1 MIKLCADYLRIIL
14 FCSGLLMGIQIPAV
28 VDQYA
33 KRIDAHLTEVL
44 DVLAG
49 FQQTADRYFEGN
61 IQNLIN
67 HYKSSDDA
75 VFRNDATNILFISNR
90 VNHLKSEQRALEQSA
105 LLRTTH
111 VLFFHDNKVFQQ
123 TLDQYS
129 YMILINP
136 QALIWG
142 LSSGFLMAS
151 FFDLL
156 FYAAG
161 YFLRLKKKYK
171 KEYKKKNKKEH
182 SV

>member
-14 FCSGLLMGIQIPAV
+14 FCGGLLIGIQIPAV

-33 KRIDAHLTEVL
+33 KRIDAHLSEALEVF
-44 DVLAG
+44 AG
-49 FQQTADRYFEGN
+49 FQQTADRYFKGN
-61 IQNLIN
+61 IQDLIS

-75 VFRNDATNILFISNR
+75 VFKNDASNILFISKR
-90 VNHLKSEQRALEQSA
+90 VIHLKSEQAALKQSA
-105 LLRTTH
+105 LIRTAH
-111 VLFFHDNKVFQQ
+111 VLFFPDNKVFQQ

-142 LSSGFLMAS
+142 LLSGFIIAS

-156 FYAAG
+156 FYIIG
-161 YFLRLKKKYK
+161 YLIRF
-171 KEYKKKNKKEH
+171 KKNHNREP